1 MGNKSIQVLYTWLFA
16 FFYAMALSMLFQKVV
31 LPFLPALH
39 AGLGLMK
46 NDALLYHQSALIL
59 ADNIHLHGWSAW
71 SLWSTQTNTTGNVAV
86 LSALYAYFS
95 PNPALIIPV
104 NAFFHATSAAMLL
117 LIGRELWPG
126 RVGNSAGLIAA
137 TLFIVFPSALS
148 WYSQPLKDSYVIAG
162 IELILFSLI
171 MILRSRPLK
180 GDWLAALA
188 CFTAGVLLVAFV
200 KPYYLKLLF
209 LAILL
214 TGFLVTV
221 HTYWTKYP
229 QRIRI
234 LSFYGL
240 AATILVAT
248 MIFTKPYL
256 FAYASGEN
264 YSEEVVV
271 TPAGGRWDWQ
281 RSKWLPD
288 FFEKNLEIAAKT
300 RAGMIAFNQQVG
312 AGSLIDEE
320 KVPNSAGQLILY
332 LPRALQV
339 GLFAPFPDTWLQ
351 KISATRLLAVAE
363 TICWY
368 LIAPGLILA
377 LIYRRSLPIL
387 LTMVF
392 AGFFLTI
399 FSFVTPNIGTL
410 YRYRYAFEFLLIV
423 AAIGGWLQFY
433 LNWRER
439 RKGIPLSSTGGKAE
453 TKIVVDQSKPDQ
465 PQQGFSKNK
474 LISTALIVSLL
485 TLVAYMGFF
494 ARDLFMIRSFGAGN
508 ELDIFFLGSMIPMFL
523 ISIISMPVGTSI
535 IPVYTSLLR
544 SPGRSS
550 ATSFIAGV
558 WVYQTLFMAVMSI
571 LLYFLSPLLFW
582 MLGWQYSGEKLAEI
596 QAVMNIYLLIMLLGG
611 LIIIINS
618 VLNAEGK
625 LVYPAVAQLVVPIV
639 AISSFVMFGPTYGI
653 YAAAYGMLSGQIA
666 NLVLVMIALGNR
678 GLPTLLKPDW
688 TLVRKNFP
696 INQYSIFVAVA
707 LSTALYVPLAN
718 TIAARLPAGSVAIIS
733 MGIKF
738 VMLITGVI
746 GMGITTVLL
755 PYFSNLAAK
764 SHHLKAQADLSLFM
778 LLATVVSVP
787 LALGL
792 RLIAAALTYRLVAG
806 STMADADIN
815 EMIRTIQYGVAQLPF
830 FVCSLI
836 AIKYISAYQRT
847 GILIL
852 SSLIGLV
859 LTVLLSLG
867 LVGYIHVSGI
877 SLAMTIALA
886 LSATVLVWYVGHLKH
901 LPIYDSILILAN
913 WIVFVAM
920 FIGLHFHIIKGL
932 VLLGVVY
939 LLITFVNWRK
949 IIADWTDKDVSEL
962 REQPEYRAK

>member
-1 MGNKSIQVLYTWLFA
+1 MYLGNKNIQVLYTWLFA
-16 FFYAMALSMLFQKVV
+16 FFYAMALSMIFQKAV
-31 LPFLPALH
+31 LPLLPALH

-59 ADNIHLHGWSAW
+59 ADNIRLHGWSAW
-71 SLWSTQTNTTGNVAV
+71 SLWSAQTNTTGNVAV
-86 LSALYAYFS
+86 LSALYAIFS

-126 RVGNSAGLIAA
+126 RVGNVAGLIAA

-162 IELILFSLI
+162 IVLIFFALI
-171 MILRSRPLK
+171 MILRPAPLK
-180 GDWLAALA
+180 GDWLAAVFS
-188 CFTAGVLLVAFV
+188 FTAGVLLVAFV

-214 TGFLVTV
+214 AGCLVTI
-221 HTYWTKYP
+221 HTYWTKSP
-229 QRIRI
+229 QRIRV

-240 AATILVAT
+240 AATILVAA

-264 YSEEVVV
+264 YAGEVVV
-271 TPAGGRWDWQ
+271 TPAGGKWNWQ
-281 RSKWLPD
+281 RSEWLPD
-288 FFEKNLEIAAKT
+288 LVEKNMEIAAKT

-320 KVPNSAGQLILY
+320 KVPNSASKSFLY

-368 LIAPGLILA
+368 LIAPGLIFA
-377 LIYRRSLPIL
+377 LLYRRSLPMWLAIG
-387 LTMVF
+387 F
-392 AGFFLTI
+392 ASFFLTI

-423 AAIGGWLQFY
+423 TALGGWLQFY

-439 RKGIPLSSTGGKAE
+439 KREPAVGSIEGEPE
-453 TKIVVDQSKPDQ
+453 IEIVVDQSKLVR

-485 TLVAYMGFF
+485 TLIAYMGFF
-494 ARDLFMIRSFGAGN
+494 ARDLFMIRSLGAGN

-523 ISIISMPVGTSI
+523 ISMISMPVGTSI
-535 IPVYTSLLR
+535 IPVYTALLR
-544 SPGRSS
+544 SADRS
-550 ATSFIAGV
+550 AAINFIAGV
-558 WVYQTLFMAVMSI
+558 WAYQTLFMAAISI
-571 LLYFLSPLLFW
+571 VLYALSPLLFW
-582 MLGWQYSGEKLAEI
+582 MLGWQYSGEKLSEI
-596 QAVMNIYLLIMLLGG
+596 QYVMNIYLLIMLLGG

-625 LVYPAVAQLVVPIV
+625 LVFPAIAQLVVPVV

-666 NLVLVMIALGNR
+666 NLILVMIALGNR
-678 GLPTLLKPDW
+678 GLPNLLKPDL
-688 TLVRKNFP
+688 TLVRQNFP
-696 INQYSIFVAVA
+696 FDQYSIFVAVA

-718 TIAARLPAGSVAIIS
+718 TIAAHLPAGSVAIIG

-755 PYFSNLAAK
+755 PYFSNLAAR
-764 SHHLKAQADLSLFM
+764 SHHLKAQADLSLFL

-792 RLIAAALTYRLVAG
+792 RLVAAALTYRLVAG
-806 STMADADIN
+806 STMADTDIN
-815 EMIRTIQYGVAQLPF
+815 EMIRTIQYGIAQLPF

-852 SSLIGLV
+852 SSVIGLV
-859 LTVLLSLG
+859 LTILISLI

-877 SLAMTIALA
+877 SLAMTIALVF
-886 LSATVLVWYVGHLKH
+886 STTILVWYVGHLKH
-901 LPIYDSILILAN
+901 LPIYDSILIFVN
-913 WIVFVAM
+913 WIVFVAL
-920 FIGLHFHIIKGL
+920 FVGLHFHMIKGL
-932 VLLGVVY
+932 IVLGVVY
-939 LLITFVNWRK
+939 LLLTIANWK
-949 IIADWTDKDVSEL
+949 KLISGWTDKGVSEL
-962 REQPEYRAK
+962 KEQPE